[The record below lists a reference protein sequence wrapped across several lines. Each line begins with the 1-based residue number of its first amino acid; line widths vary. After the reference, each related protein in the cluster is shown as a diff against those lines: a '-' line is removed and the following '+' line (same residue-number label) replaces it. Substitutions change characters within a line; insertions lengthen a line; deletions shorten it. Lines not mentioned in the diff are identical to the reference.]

1 MDTIATAD
9 ELIAANSYLTL
20 ATVDE
25 SGDPWSTPVWFA
37 PEGRSGFVW
46 ASKPGARH
54 SLNIAANPSV
64 AISIFDS
71 SKRPGDGS
79 AVYAAAVAEEVADRD
94 RDDALAIYNARSLER
109 GLPEWTL
116 ERLSGHAKHRL
127 FRATVTQLYVLDDH
141 DERVA
146 VPPAP

>member
-1 MDTIATAD
+1 MDTIAIAD

-25 SGDPWSTPVWFA
+25 AGDPWSTPVWFA
-37 PEGRSGFVW
+37 PDGRSGFVW

-71 SKRPGDGS
+71 SEPPGDGS
-79 AVYAAAVAEEVADRD
+79 AVYAAAIAKEVADRD

-116 ERLSGHAKHRL
+116 ERLSGAAKHRL
-127 FRATVTQLYVLDDH
+127 FRATVTQMYVLDEH